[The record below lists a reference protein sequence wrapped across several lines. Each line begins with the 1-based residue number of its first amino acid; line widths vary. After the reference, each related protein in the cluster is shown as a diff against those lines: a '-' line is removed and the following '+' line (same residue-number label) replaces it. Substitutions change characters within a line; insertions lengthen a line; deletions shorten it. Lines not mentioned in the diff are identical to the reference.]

1 MARHT
6 VELPDL
12 VIPNAGTVSNVV
24 EDKLAFDAAV
34 DFIIWGP
41 SALDGTVTVEVA
53 PNQGPSAGDFSPLQ
67 VTPGTNVTVA
77 ADRAPVIAA
86 AGFKALRLVSGT
98 TETSERTFP
107 FRAQVDMAT

>member
-12 VIPNAGTVSNVV
+12 VIPEDGTVSNVV
-24 EDKLAFDAAV
+24 ENKLAFAHAV
-34 DFIIWGP
+34 DFVIWGP
-41 SALDGTVTVEVA
+41 ATLSGTVTVEVA
-53 PNQGPSAGDFSPLQ
+53 PNQSPSSGDFSPLQ
-67 VTPGTNVTVA
+67 VVPGTNVTVG
-77 ADRAPVIAA
+77 ADKAPVIAA

-98 TETSERTFP
+98 TETSERTFR